1 MRSIGT
7 SFGIPIFGA
16 IFNKHLI
23 AKPSRQVQSRLIQT
37 LPPLEE
43 KNTYMSVVKK
53 FAALAISAA
62 LCITLGDCGGSPG
75 SDRDAS
81 GAVGG
86 TAESLAEQT
95 QYNPQPYANLKDGG
109 TLTTALG
116 EVSPQWNIF
125 QESATAY
132 SLALWTWYN
141 PVLTTFSADGKPAF
155 NPDYLADVQADT
167 VDGNTR
173 VTYTINPKATYND
186 GLPIDWTA
194 FEATWQAN
202 SARNKSY
209 IVNSSDGYD
218 RISSVAKGVDDR
230 QAIVA
235 FNGINLWWPAIFGTL
250 LNPRAVDPQVFNHG
264 YVDNPHPEWAAG
276 PYTVAKFDKQNG
288 IIVFTRNPRWWG
300 KRGKLDTRVFLAMD
314 DTASINAF
322 RNKQLDATD
331 VGTRDRLAQV
341 QGMHGIDIR
350 KGISL
355 LNELFTLNSKSP
367 ILADPQ
373 VRKAVFE
380 GINRQQLAE
389 ITFQGLNFTE
399 DLPGSLT
406 LFSFQEGY
414 QDNFSKVVTFDA
426 DRAKQDLEAA
436 GWRTGRDGSRS
447 KGGQPL
453 EFSYVYTG
461 DDPNGKAI
469 AAAVAA
475 MLKTIGIKLN
485 IWQATSSDFSRII
498 SGRMFD
504 ILYWRFLQSDP
515 FGMAGIC
522 QLYCSDSQFTL
533 SGTNDP
539 VFDPQVKSVNTRSTA
554 REQFAKGAD
563 VETQAFTTYGIMPT
577 VTLPAIIAMKH
588 GLANYGSGRF
598 FTTTPENV
606 GWQK

>member
-1 MRSIGT
+1 
-7 SFGIPIFGA
+7 
-16 IFNKHLI
+16 
-23 AKPSRQVQSRLIQT
+23 
-37 LPPLEE
+37 
-43 KNTYMSVVKK
+43 MSVVKK
-53 FAALAISAA
+53 FAALAISAG
-62 LCITLGDCGGSPG
+62 LFITLGDCGGSPG
-75 SDRDAS
+75 SSGNAS
-81 GAVGG
+81 GGVGD
-86 TAESLAEQT
+86 TAKSLAEQT
-95 QYNPQPYANLKDGG
+95 QYNPQPYDSLKDGG

-125 QESATAY
+125 QGNATAY

-173 VTYTINPKATYND
+173 VTYTINPKAIYND

-194 FEATWQAN
+194 FEATWKAN
-202 SARNKSY
+202 SAQNKAY
-209 IVNSSDGYD
+209 NVNSSDGYD
-218 RISSVAKGVDDR
+218 RIASVTKGVDDR

-235 FNGINLWWPAIFGTL
+235 FNGFNVWWPAIFRTL
-250 LNPRAVDPQVFNHG
+250 LNPKAVDSQVFNNG

-276 PYTVAKFDKQNG
+276 PYMVTKFDKQNG
-288 IIVFTRNPRWWG
+288 TVVFTRNPRWWG
-300 KRGKLDTRVFLAMD
+300 KRGKLDTRIFLAMD

-322 RNKQLDATD
+322 KNGQLDATD
-331 VGTRDRLAQV
+331 VGTKDRLAQV
-341 QGMHGIDIR
+341 QGMRRIDIR

-355 LNELFTLNSKSP
+355 QNEMFTLNSKSP

-380 GINRQQLAE
+380 GINRQQLAD

-414 QDNFSKVVTFDA
+414 QDNFSKVIAFDA

-436 GWRTGRDGSRS
+436 GWRAGTDGNRS

-453 EFSYVYTG
+453 ELSYVYTG

-469 AAAVAA
+469 AGAVVA
-475 MLKTIGIKLN
+475 MLKNIGIN
-485 IWQATSSDFSRII
+485 VDIRQVTSSDFSSII
-498 SGRMFD
+498 SGRRFD
-504 ILYWRFLQSDP
+504 IFYWRFLQSGP

-539 VFDPQVKSVNTRSTA
+539 AFDPQIKSVNTRPTA
-554 REQFAKGAD
+554 EEQFAKGAE

-577 VTLPAIIAMKH
+577 VTLPAIIAVKH

-598 FTTTPENV
+598 FTTTPENI